1 MIDTAQQNQTDE
13 LPEFKRRDAYADW
26 QQAEGVPV
34 IKDYVFDDLMAIE
47 VGPWPRKGGK
57 GAVINIPNPNLPN
70 DAHLVEI
77 PPGGQSEPESHLYE
91 EMVFIVSGRGSTSVW
106 FDESAKQT
114 FEWGPGSLFAIP
126 LNTTY
131 QIYNGSGLEP
141 IRYLS
146 VTNLPPMLRLFQN
159 QDFIFKNPFQF
170 RDRFTGEKGFF
181 SGEGKLYK
189 GRKWEAAFIPDAAN
203 MKLYGWK
210 ERGAGGVNAMLEL
223 PQTHLAAHIS
233 QFPVGTYKKAHR
245 HGPGAHLVLTSGTGF
260 SLLWKEGE
268 EPLKADW
275 HKNSM
280 VIVPWED
287 TFHQHFNAGAEPAR
301 YLALRGGGAG
311 GNRQYRDGALAD
323 LSIKLG
329 GWQVEYEDEDP
340 KIHQIFESELAKHG
354 ATCKMKHFIPWCTGE
369 YGPTTIDQKD

>member
-1 MIDTAQQNQTDE
+1 MRDSAPISRFQSTSREMQATSPSRSRQSRNSRRSAKQAGTGQPYSACLDAPPPNVGRTSARSRIMGHEFTRERNGAMIDTAQQNQTDE

-146 VTNLPPMLRLFQN
+146 VT
-159 QDFIFKNPFQF
+159 
-170 RDRFTGEKGFF
+170 
-181 SGEGKLYK
+181 
-189 GRKWEAAFIPDAAN
+189 
-203 MKLYGWK
+203 
-210 ERGAGGVNAMLEL
+210 
-223 PQTHLAAHIS
+223 
-233 QFPVGTYKKAHR
+233 
-245 HGPGAHLVLTSGTGF
+245 
-260 SLLWKEGE
+260 
-268 EPLKADW
+268 
-275 HKNSM
+275 
-280 VIVPWED
+280 
-287 TFHQHFNAGAEPAR
+287 
-301 YLALRGGGAG
+301 
-311 GNRQYRDGALAD
+311 
-323 LSIKLG
+323 
-329 GWQVEYEDEDP
+329 
-340 KIHQIFESELAKHG
+340 
-354 ATCKMKHFIPWCTGE
+354 
-369 YGPTTIDQKD
+369 